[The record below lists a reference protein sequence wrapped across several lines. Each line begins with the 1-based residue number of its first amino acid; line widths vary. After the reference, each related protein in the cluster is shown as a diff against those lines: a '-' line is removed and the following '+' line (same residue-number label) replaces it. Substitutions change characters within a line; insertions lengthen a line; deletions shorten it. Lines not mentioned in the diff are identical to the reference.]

1 MPASRREEILHAQGL
16 LLVCSSVQ
24 GEGSGQDCSPQP
36 AGNMHSPA
44 PAAALLLP
52 HPQQVLPLLQENPPQ
67 QGVCPGC
74 LPRAGTAVLSWG
86 SEDREE
92 LSGAS
97 TARALCGAGELLS
110 LQQRAL
116 SC

>member
-52 HPQQVLPLLQENPPQ
+52 HPQQALPLLQENPLNKASAL
-67 QGVCPGC
+67 GVCP
-74 LPRAGTAVLSWG
+74 VQVQ
-86 SEDREE
+86 
-92 LSGAS
+92 
-97 TARALCGAGELLS
+97 LC
-110 LQQRAL
+110 
-116 SC
+116 